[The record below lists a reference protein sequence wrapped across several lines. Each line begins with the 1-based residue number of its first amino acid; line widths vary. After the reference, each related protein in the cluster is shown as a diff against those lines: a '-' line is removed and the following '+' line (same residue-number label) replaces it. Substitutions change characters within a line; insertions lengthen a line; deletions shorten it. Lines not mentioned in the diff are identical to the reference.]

1 MTRHTSKQ
9 TVKSFVGSAL
19 VGPGLSIFF
28 GNLLWAAAQ
37 QSHLLGQTAGESLS
51 VLPPVP
57 WAASLGPQQL
67 WQPLLRMLWPLLLLI
82 VGVALL
88 DDAPSE
94 GQSIARN

>member
-19 VGPGLSIFF
+19 VGPGLSILF
-28 GNLLWAAAQ
+28 GNLLWVAAQ
-37 QSHLLGQTAGESLS
+37 LSHLVSRTAGESLG
-51 VLPPVP
+51 VLPLVP

-67 WQPLLRMLWPLLLLI
+67 RHTLLRMLWPLLLLI

-88 DDAPSE
+88 GDTPGQ

>member
-9 TVKSFVGSAL
+9 TVKSFVGLAL
-19 VGPGLSIFF
+19 VGPGLSILF

-37 QSHLLGQTAGESLS
+37 LSRLPGQTAGDSPG
-51 VLPPVP
+51 VRPRVP
-57 WAASLGPQQL
+57 WAASLDPQQL
-67 WQPLLRMLWPLLLLI
+67 WHPLLRMLWPLLLLI

-88 DDAPSE
+88 GDAPCE

>member
-1 MTRHTSKQ
+1 MTGHTSKQ

-19 VGPGLSIFF
+19 VGPGPSILF
-28 GNLLWAAAQ
+28 GNLLWAAARL
-37 QSHLLGQTAGESLS
+37 SRLLGQTAGESLG

-67 WQPLLRMLWPLLLLI
+67 WHTLLRMLWPLLLLI

-88 DDAPSE
+88 GDAPGE